1 MCLCAIATMIFI
13 EGIALLRLLFGPLS
27 ELWCWWLLFFNQSV
41 PIISL
46 LVFDAY
52 YISRVCNYVFRTC
65 MFHSTSNTFQYY
77 YVVVFKTATICNEDF
92 ISFYLITLTVIL
104 GFLLSLVHN
113 MSPGKWGLNYYI
125 CLGKNPE
132 LYNIQ
137 GGKFP
142 VTVFVAL
149 FTIIVYAITSHKL
162 YKARKTSD
170 RILGLAEPLIQPAK
184 KLDPDKKKEDVFW
197 AGVFPHV
204 AKFFYSTVDLITSY
218 MIVIIIV
225 MDTVLWNG
233 YMKKLS
239 VDEMKSTS
247 SGHFYYIYHQ
257 HLYPLLFLWSIAIS
271 SFLRNAELRKRKLW
285 NFIFKMDTLKIFSL
299 FFFFVSDIFQA
310 LCPCSLKRR

>member
-1 MCLCAIATMIFI
+1 MYFVLACSI
-13 EGIALLRLLFGPLS
+13 
-27 ELWCWWLLFFNQSV
+27 
-41 PIISL
+41 
-46 LVFDAY
+46 
-52 YISRVCNYVFRTC
+52 
-65 MFHSTSNTFQYY
+65 TSNTFQYY

-92 ISFYLITLTVIL
+92 ISFYLMTLTVIL
-104 GFLLSLVHN
+104 GCLLSLVHN

-125 CLGKNPE
+125 CLGKNPD
-132 LYNIQ
+132 LYPIQ

-170 RILGLAEPLIQPAK
+170 RILGLAEPLIQKSK
-184 KLDPDKKKEDVFW
+184 KLEPDKKEEDVFW
-197 AGVFPHV
+197 SGVFPHV

-271 SFLRNAELRKRKLW
+271 SFLRNAELRKRKFW
-285 NFIFKMDTLKIFSL
+285 KSHWGKN
-299 FFFFVSDIFQA
+299 
-310 LCPCSLKRR
+310 